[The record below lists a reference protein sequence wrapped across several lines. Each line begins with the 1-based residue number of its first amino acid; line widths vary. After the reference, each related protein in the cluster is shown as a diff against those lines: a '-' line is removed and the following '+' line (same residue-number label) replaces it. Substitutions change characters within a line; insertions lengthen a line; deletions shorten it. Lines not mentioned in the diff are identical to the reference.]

1 MVVVVILKMLS
12 LLSARVLCNDHTA
25 IYNPCENRDLYDDW
39 ETRRILQGFLN
50 YQRYFDAFRAAF
62 LDFVIVVFVLRIQ
75 IHVDFMWEFC

>member
-1 MVVVVILKMLS
+1 MVVVVILKTLS

-25 IYNPCENRDLYDDW
+25 IYNPCENRDLYDDR

-50 YQRYFDAFRAAF
+50 YQRYFDAFGAAF

-75 IHVDFMWEFC
+75 IRVDFMW